1 LVSDATWYKALVA
14 PLIRAALTALA
25 LLIFL
30 PAAARAD
37 DCSGQT
43 LNRTFL
49 PWGDPAL
56 YTAVPEGWSL
66 AGNAAVVDGNEPFL
80 PGDSSLSLPAG
91 SSATTAPLCIGL
103 GHPTVRFFARNTGN
117 PLSLLRVSAV
127 VGETELPIGL
137 VPAGREWA
145 PSPPLLLAV
154 NLLGADSVAFKFA
167 AGGGKW
173 SVDDVYVDPYSKG

>member
-1 LVSDATWYKALVA
+1 MA
-14 PLIRAALTALA
+14 PLFRAALAALT
-25 LLIFL
+25 LLVLL

-43 LNRTFL
+43 LDRTFL
-49 PWGDPAL
+49 PWADAAL
-56 YTAVPEGWSL
+56 YTPVPEGWTL
-66 AGNAAVVDGNEPFL
+66 AGGAAVVDGNQPFL

-91 SSATTAPLCIGL
+91 ASATTAPICIGL

-137 VPAGREWA
+137 VPAGSEWA

-167 AGGGKW
+167 AASGAW

>member
-1 LVSDATWYKALVA
+1 VLD
-14 PLIRAALTALA
+14 
-25 LLIFL
+25 
-30 PAAARAD
+30 
-37 DCSGQT
+37 
-43 LNRTFL
+43 RTFL
-49 PWGDPAL
+49 PWADPAL
-56 YTAVPEGWSL
+56 YTPVPDGWTV
-66 AGNAAVVDGNEPFL
+66 AGDANVAS
-80 PGDSSLSLPAG
+80 DSSVSLPAG

-103 GHPTVRFFARNTGN
+103 GHPTVRFFTRNTGN

-145 PSPPLLLAV
+145 PSAPLLLAV

-167 AGGGKW
+167 ADGGRW

>member
-1 LVSDATWYKALVA
+1 LASVATWYKALVV
-14 PLIRAALTALA
+14 PLLRAALTALA

-145 PSPPLLLAV
+145 PSPALLLVV

-167 AGGGKW
+167 ADGGKW

>member
-1 LVSDATWYKALVA
+1 MAPLARGALCALVA
-14 PLIRAALTALA
+14 
-25 LLIFL
+25 LLIL

-43 LNRTFL
+43 LDRTFL
-49 PWGDPAL
+49 PWADPAL
-56 YTAVPEGWSL
+56 YTPVP
-66 AGNAAVVDGNEPFL
+66 AAWKVAD
-80 PGDSSLSLPAG
+80 LPAG
-91 SSATTAPLCIGL
+91 SSVTTEPICIGL

-127 VGETELPIGL
+127 VGESELPIGL

-167 AGGGKW
+167 ADGGDW
-173 SVDDVYVDPYSKG
+173 SLGDVYVDPYKKG

>member
-1 LVSDATWYKALVA
+1 MA
-14 PLIRAALTALA
+14 PLLRAALAALA
-25 LLIFL
+25 LLIIL

-37 DCSGQT
+37 DCSGQV
-43 LNRTFL
+43 LDQTFL

-56 YTAVPEGWSL
+56 YTPVPAEWT
-66 AGNAAVVDGNEPFL
+66 AA
-80 PGDSSLSLPAG
+80 GDSVSVPAG

-103 GHPTVRFFARNTGN
+103 GHPTVRFFARNSGN

-127 VGETELPIGL
+127 MGETELPIGL

-145 PSPPLLLAV
+145 PSPPLLLVV
-154 NLLGADSVAFKFA
+154 NMLGADSVAFKFA
-167 AGGGKW
+167 ADGGKW

>member
-1 LVSDATWYKALVA
+1 MA
-14 PLIRAALTALA
+14 PLFRAAFAALA
-25 LLIFL
+25 AILIL
-30 PAAARAD
+30 PAAARAA

-43 LNRTFL
+43 LDRTFL
-49 PWGDPAL
+49 PWADPAF
-56 YTAVPEGWSL
+56 YTPVPEGWTL
-66 AGNAAVVDGNEPFL
+66 AGGAAVVNDGAV
-80 PGDSSLSLPAG
+80 SLPAG
-91 SSATTAPLCIGL
+91 SSATTAPICIGL

-167 AGGGKW
+167 ADGGSW
-173 SVDDVYVDPYSKG
+173 SVDDVYVDPYRKG

>member
-1 LVSDATWYKALVA
+1 MA
-14 PLIRAALTALA
+14 PLLRAALAALTV
-25 LLIFL
+25 LVLL

-43 LNRTFL
+43 LDRTFL
-49 PWGDPAL
+49 PWADAAL
-56 YTAVPEGWSL
+56 YTPVPEGWAL
-66 AGNAAVVDGNEPFL
+66 AGGAAVVNANQPFL

-91 SSATTAPLCIGL
+91 ASATTAPICIGL
-103 GHPTVRFFARNTGN
+103 GHPTVRFFARNTGT

-167 AGGGKW
+167 ADGGSW
-173 SVDDVYVDPYSKG
+173 SVDDVFVDPYKKG

>member
-1 LVSDATWYKALVA
+1 MA
-14 PLIRAALTALA
+14 PLLRAALAALA
-25 LLIFL
+25 LLVIL
-30 PAAARAD
+30 PAAAHAA
-37 DCSGQT
+37 DCSGQV
-43 LNRTFL
+43 LDRTFL

-56 YTAVPEGWSL
+56 YTPVSTSWTVA
-66 AGNAAVVDGNEPFL
+66 D
-80 PGDSSLSLPAG
+80 LPAG
-91 SSATTAPLCIGL
+91 SSATTAPVCIGL

-167 AGGGKW
+167 ADGGNW
-173 SVDDVYVDPYSKG
+173 SVGDVYVDPYRKG